1 MAPRRWTLMSW
12 ALLWVALLLV
22 AVGPAAAG
30 WSPLGGPG
38 VPFAELQLDGGRPDV
53 LYVNADSH
61 LWRSDDA
68 GATWR
73 SLQAGLGRSVTAF
86 ALDPAN
92 RGTIWAWTSD
102 YQLWRSRD
110 AGETWS
116 QRPTPPFQLSRV
128 VQLLVDSVDPETLYR
143 VDESLN
149 ASFELGLQVWVSRDG
164 GASFQAGAFLL
175 NDSLFSVSTP
185 GERKRFF
192 VHPER
197 SELLFFGHQGV
208 LTSRDGGQTWSPPRL
223 YHGAGFNYG
232 RPAPSHPDTL
242 YGLLATS
249 GCPVRSDDAGA
260 HWLPLTCPSQ
270 HGSYGFTDLAVD
282 PRRASHVWLVQD
294 LYSRGFQHWLF
305 ESNDGGE
312 SWLPPHLMPE
322 GTVVSAG
329 GSIVYADSSAFYGV
343 PDLPERGLS
352 GSRDGGRTWRSLAAG
367 ISAGYPSRAF
377 VVQRSPGAGDGWRL
391 AALVPLGAGDDPG
404 LFLSK
409 SGRSWVKAGRGR
421 FTELAATGGSTAVAV
436 KGDLVVRSQDGGWTW
451 GAVPSAPKKAGSLLA
466 DAMQS
471 RFLAIHKFVR
481 NDEFGDLVLW
491 TSDDGGATWRQSQ
504 GRARCRPGGPG
515 GQGFC
520 GAFTAYAVDAFDA
533 THRYAAAYA
542 FNGVPPW
549 AIYLSTDGG
558 LSWHP
563 SDPGIP
569 PETPIFALAADPAS
583 PGRLL
588 AGTFDGL
595 LLSEDGGAHW
605 RPWGDLPTGA
615 AVRQL
620 VRDER
625 TATWY
630 AATTGAQGI
639 YRSLDG
645 GAHWTLLAGA
655 PDLDFPTIAIDPR
668 NPDTLIATF
677 LGVGIWQWRP

>member
-1 MAPRRWTLMSW
+1 MAPLRWTLMFS
-12 ALLWVALLLV
+12 ALLLV

-38 VPFAELQLDGGRPDV
+38 VPFVELQLDRGSPDL

-92 RGTIWAWTSD
+92 RGTIWAWTSND
-102 YQLWRSRD
+102 QLWRSRD

-116 QRPTPPFQLSRV
+116 QRPTPPSQFPRV
-128 VQLLVDSVDPETLYR
+128 LQLLVDSVDPETLYR
-143 VDESLN
+143 VDESRN
-149 ASFELGLQVWVSRDG
+149 EDFEPGLQVWVSRDG
-164 GASFQAGAFLL
+164 GASFHASAFLL
-175 NDSLFSVSTP
+175 NDSLSLSSP

-197 SELLFFGHQGV
+197 SELLFFGQQGV
-208 LTSRDGGQTWSPPRL
+208 LTSRDGGQTWSPPGL
-223 YHGAGFNYG
+223 FHGAGFDYG

-242 YGLLATS
+242 YGILATS

-260 HWLPLTCPSQ
+260 HWLPLACPRLR
-270 HGSYGFTDLAVD
+270 GFGYGFTDLAVD
-282 PRRASHVWLVQD
+282 PRSASHVWLVED
-294 LYSRGFQHWLF
+294 LDSRGFQHWLF

-312 SWLPPHLMPE
+312 SWSGPHLMPE
-322 GTVVSAG
+322 GAVVSAG
-329 GSIVYADSSAFYGV
+329 GSIVYAVSSAFSGV
-343 PDLPERGLS
+343 VSYPERGFS
-352 GSRDGGRTWRSLAAG
+352 MSRDGGRTWRSLAAG
-367 ISAGYPSRAF
+367 ISAGDLSRAF
-377 VVQRSPGAGDGWRL
+377 VVQRSPDAGDGWRL
-391 AALVPLGAGDDPG
+391 IALALGPAFSAEGDPG

-409 SGRSWVKAGRGR
+409 SGREWVKSGRGR

-436 KGDLVVRSQDGGWTW
+436 RGDLVVRSQDGGGSWR
-451 GAVPSAPKKAGSLLA
+451 AVSSAPKKAGGLLV
-466 DAMQS
+466 DAMQP
-471 RFLAIHKFVR
+471 RYLAIHKFVR

-504 GRARCRPGGPG
+504 GRAHCSPGGPG
-515 GQGFC
+515 GEGFC
-520 GAFTAYAVDAFDA
+520 GVFTAYAVDAFDA
-533 THRYAAAYA
+533 THRYAAAYVV
-542 FNGVPPW
+542 NGVSPW
-549 AIYLSTDGG
+549 VLYLSTDGG

-569 PETPIFALAADPAS
+569 PEAPIFALASDPAS

-588 AGTFDGL
+588 AGTYYGL
-595 LLSEDGGAHW
+595 FLSEDGGSHW
-605 RPWGDLPTGA
+605 RPWGDLPSSA

-630 AATTGAQGI
+630 AATGAQGI

-655 PDLDFPTIAIDPR
+655 PDLDTPTIAIDPR
-668 NPDTLIATF
+668 NPDALIAAF
-677 LGVGIWQWRP
+677 KGLGVWQWRP